1 MSRKIITKEELKDIL
16 NERLHKAI
24 GNDSIS
30 FGGTTLLAESDTDG
44 SNWSTA
50 IVMQGRNEDVYFY
63 GSVIETVRMKVR
75 QEFNIIE

>member
-30 FGGTTLLAESDTDG
+30 FGGTTLLAELEVDG
-44 SNWSTA
+44 SNWSKG
-50 IVMQGRNEDVYFY
+50 IFMRGRSEDSHAYANEINTVL
-63 GSVIETVRMKVR
+63 IEVSKD
-75 QEFNIIE
+75 FNITE